1 MSEPDRRSI
10 DWSLTTWDGS
20 RREQLR
26 RAARLNLRERL
37 GAGEEMG
44 RPAGRPQGKEG
55 RPGGGKERARRA
67 GRLQERQER
76 RHGAPARVRE
86 PGVTD
91 ASRLPAPDPLPP
103 S

>member
-37 GAGEEMG
+37 EAVEEM
-44 RPAGRPQGKEG
+44 
-55 RPGGGKERARRA
+55 ARLA
-67 GRLQERQER
+67 ERLQEMQER

-103 S
+103 SDTRGE